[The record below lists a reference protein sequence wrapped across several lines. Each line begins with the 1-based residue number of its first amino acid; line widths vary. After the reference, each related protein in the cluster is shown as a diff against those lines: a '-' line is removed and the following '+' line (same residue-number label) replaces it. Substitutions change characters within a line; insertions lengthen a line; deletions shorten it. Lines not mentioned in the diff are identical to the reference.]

1 MGTKFRLKLVIHD
14 EGTSVRAV
22 MADGKRLILD
32 YENSQARQ
40 VRVRAPLIDRD
51 KFIENSK
58 HWLSK
63 GFQST
68 IEAHVDFR
76 VKGLEKEVLEEI
88 QKIRKSMKRIG
99 SSVQNIK
106 IAKEEFEKYKAKKGM
121 IVSEVSS
128 R

>member
-76 VKGLEKEVLEEI
+76 VKGLEKEVFEEI
-88 QKIRKSMKRIG
+88 KKIRKSIATAYTQLRG
-99 SSVQNIK
+99 SLHMSLLVRRQACAFNLCH
-106 IAKEEFEKYKAKKGM
+106 
-121 IVSEVSS
+121 
-128 R
+128 